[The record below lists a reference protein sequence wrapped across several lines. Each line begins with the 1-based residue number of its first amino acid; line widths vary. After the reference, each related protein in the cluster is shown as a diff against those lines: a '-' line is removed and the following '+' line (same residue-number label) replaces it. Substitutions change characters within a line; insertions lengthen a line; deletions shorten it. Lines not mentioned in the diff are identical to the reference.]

1 MKSPGNIS
9 GLFFFDQN
17 LRKMKI
23 AMQGVRGA
31 FHEIAIKKYFKGS
44 EYEVLPCPTFN
55 DLFEALAFG
64 HADYGMVAI
73 ENSIVGSILPNYTL
87 LRESGLKILGEVY
100 LKIEQH
106 LVALPGQ
113 HLKDI
118 KKVYSHPMAIQ
129 QCREFL
135 TPLRHNGI
143 QVVDSEDTAQSARWI
158 KEQGKKKTAAIA
170 SRLAA
175 KLYNLEIIAA
185 SIQTNK
191 KNFTRFLIISG
202 NENYN
207 NRKLNGRKLDK
218 SSVYFI
224 LPHEQGRLSEVLS
237 VLSFYKIDLTKI
249 QSLPIAG
256 RDWEYLF
263 YVDLTYDNPEKYRQA
278 LHAIRP
284 LLSELEIL
292 GEYPKGDKVYEN

>member
-1 MKSPGNIS
+1 
-9 GLFFFDQN
+9 
-17 LRKMKI
+17 MKI

-31 FHEIAIKKYFKGS
+31 FHEIAIRKYFKGS
-44 EYEVLPCPTFN
+44 EYEVVPCPTFN
-55 DLFEALAFG
+55 ELFESLQFG
-64 HADYGMVAI
+64 NADYGMVAI
-73 ENSIVGSILPNYTL
+73 ENSTVGSILPNYTL
-87 LRESGLKILGEVY
+87 MRESGLKILGEIY

-113 HLKDI
+113 KVKDI

-135 TPLRHNGI
+135 TPMRHKGV
-143 QVVDSEDTAQSARWI
+143 QVLDAEDTAESARWI
-158 KEQGKKKTAAIA
+158 SEEQKNKVAAIA

-175 KLYNLEIIAA
+175 KLYGLEILEE

-191 KNFTRFLIISG
+191 KNYTRFLIVSSE
-202 NENYN
+202 ENYN

-218 SSVYFI
+218 SSIYFV

-263 YVDLTYDNPEKYRQA
+263 YVDITYDDYEKYTQA
-278 LHAIRP
+278 LNAIRP

-292 GEYPKGDKVYEN
+292 GDYPKGDKVYEN